1 MQAVGSFPSLVLV
14 TEFSSEYFLHHI
26 HLRFVYFNR
35 IPLISFIS
43 AFPLQKHKNTFKNI
57 TGNARFPRIV
67 MHCFWNNLFFGLL
80 IFCTLQFFRG
90 LFDPLS
96 LDIYIFSSFK
106 VHLCVKICGIED
118 AFFFQFILNTAQK
131 LLFANIF
138 SLKVLFFKVFSD
150 LGFYKM

>member
-106 VHLCVKICGIED
+106 VHLCVKICGTTSKSHLTVD
-118 AFFFQFILNTAQK
+118 
-131 LLFANIF
+131 IF
-138 SLKVLFFKVFSD
+138 LSSIQSLKMLLILFLKSR
-150 LGFYKM
+150 